1 VRGVSRIALAPPLA
15 LLLVACGGGTREAH
29 APPPITAS
37 APTPSPAA
45 TPTAAGTST
54 TPLTERAAE
63 ERVVAKPL
71 SVTPISTPVPQNTP
85 DPSVPPPATIPD
97 PASIK
102 PGPTADPLRV
112 MQDSQAR
119 KYDYE
124 RRLQRLSGEL
134 DVARA
139 EVVRREKDLLAFK
152 NPFLPRPQLPPEEAQ
167 AIQEMDGAARVKW
180 AEERLTAA
188 KVALETAQ
196 KSYDDAKANPP
207 LN

>member
-1 VRGVSRIALAPPLA
+1 MTRIALVAP
-15 LLLVACGGGTREAH
+15 LLVLLASCGSPTREAP

-37 APTPSPAA
+37 APTPSPSSASSE
-45 TPTAAGTST
+45 GTST
-54 TPLTERAAE
+54 TPLTERAAAA
-63 ERVVAKPL
+63 ERVGASPL
-71 SVTPISTPVPQNTP
+71 PVSPISTPAPQFTP
-85 DPSVPPPATIPD
+85 DPSVPPTATIPD

-102 PGPTADPLRV
+102 PGPTPDPLRA

-119 KYDYE
+119 RYDYE
-124 RRLQRLSGEL
+124 RKLARLSSEL
-134 DVARA
+134 DNARA
-139 EVVRREKDLLAFK
+139 EVVRRERDLLAFK

-167 AIQEMDGAARVKW
+167 TIQGMDGAARAKW

-188 KVALETAQ
+188 KVALETTQ